1 MYSFIW
7 GVIATICCAA
17 AAVAHEVPISTPSGQ
32 CFNQLEYAAVSA
44 LDAAES
50 LSKSIEY
57 AGAVYTDKSTYCYT
71 NPVTNGSPYHF
82 QVRIAV
88 PKGSKIVALYHAHPA
103 GRDSE
108 FFSREDVETAKSMH
122 LVSFIRVIE
131 TNRTLVFDPNCDP
144 EYVRNGSMRANGRIV
159 RG

>member
-1 MYSFIW
+1 MLCC
-7 GVIATICCAA
+7 IAPT
-17 AAVAHEVPISTPSGQ
+17 VAHELPRSTPSGQ

-44 LDAAES
+44 LDVAES

-57 AGAVYTDKSTYCYT
+57 AGAVYTDKGMYCYT

-88 PKGSKIVALYHAHPA
+88 PKGSRIVALYHTHPA
-103 GRDSE
+103 AGPDSE
-108 FFSREDVETAKSMH
+108 FFSWEDVKTAKSMH
-122 LVSFIRVIE
+122 LISFIRVLE

-144 EYVRNGSMRANGRIV
+144 AYVRNGAIRANGRIV
-159 RG
+159 RV